1 MLSGK
6 ELSGKERLNQENFV
20 DTSLLLDAITS
31 LIDAFKQAGYNPP
44 ITIQVDKKAF
54 DKLLEEASNLYSSI
68 NVKNSIENQEF
79 SLANIVNIVLEGEK
93 EKADNNNNQRGPQK
107 QSDTQQ
113 ELRSTEENRENQQLR
128 LSATTTKYEC
138 IDCGS
143 TFDTTAGH
151 RKHYQAFHGRIKEP
165 KVIERAEI

>member
-1 MLSGK
+1 MLS
-6 ELSGKERLNQENFV
+6 EKERLNQENFV
-20 DTSLLLDAITS
+20 DTSLLLDAVTS

-54 DKLLEEASNLYSSI
+54 DKLLEETSNLYSSI
-68 NVKNSIENQEF
+68 NVKSSIVNQEF
-79 SLANIVNIVLEGEK
+79 SLANIVNIVLDK
-93 EKADNNNNQRGPQK
+93 EETDNQNNQRGPQK
-107 QSDTQQ
+107 QRDTQQ
-113 ELRSTEENRENQQLR
+113 ELGSIEENQENQQLR

-138 IDCGS
+138 TDCS
-143 TFDTTAGH
+143 ATFDTTAGH